1 MCTNEI
7 LNVGFG
13 EADLIVDDVQG
24 EDAKGI
30 KSRLIPSP
38 SILEVGTASNLNV
51 GGNLDWC
58 LSREEEAPLGKPRT
72 WDCVDQACGSLLEL
86 PGSRGGPLARK

>member
-24 EDAKGI
+24 EDAKRI
-30 KSRLIPSP
+30 KSRLISSP
-38 SILEVGTASNLNV
+38 SILEVGTASNLGM
-51 GGNLDWC
+51 GGKFRLVC
-58 LSREEEAPLGKPRT
+58 LKRGRSTLGKASHMGLCRP
-72 WDCVDQACGSLLEL
+72 SLWFSS
-86 PGSRGGPLARK
+86 GAAW

>member
-7 LNVGFG
+7 LNVGFV
-13 EADLIVDDVQG
+13 EPDLIVDDVQG

-51 GGNLDWC
+51 G
-58 LSREEEAPLGKPRT
+58 
-72 WDCVDQACGSLLEL
+72 
-86 PGSRGGPLARK
+86 